1 MTPVVPFKATPP
13 RSVTPWIA
21 RLQETT
27 FAEIQSTV
35 KDWSGFKTTGPWDAF
50 AVMSTVGVVGAH
62 AAEAVAAAELE
73 GAESPAEFEARTVYE
88 NDWPGVRPESA

>member
-1 MTPVVPFKATPP
+1 MTPVVPFNATPP

-21 RLQETT
+21 RPQDRT

-35 KDWSGFKTTGPWDAF
+35 KDWPGFKTTGPWEAF

-62 AAEAVAAAELE
+62 AVDAVAVAELD
-73 GAESPAEFEARTVYE
+73 GAESPAEFEARTVYA
-88 NDWPGVRPESA
+88 ND